1 MKILIENWYLIV
13 AVVAVIAVGGY
24 CVYVFVKR
32 PTSSQIASIK
42 EWLLYAVTE
51 AEKALG
57 SGTGQLKLRYV
68 YNMFIDKFPYLSEV
82 ITFDMFSGLV
92 DEALE
97 NMRHLLETNT
107 AVKKYVEMEEK

>member
-1 MKILIENWYLIV
+1 MKVLVENWYLIV
-13 AVVAVIAVGGY
+13 AAAAVLSIAGY
-24 CVYVFVKR
+24 SIYAFVKR
-32 PTSSQIASIK
+32 PTSTQIQSVK

-68 YNMFIDKFPYLSEV
+68 YNMFIDKFPYLSEI

-92 DEALE
+92 DEALAD
-97 NMRHLLETNT
+97 MKHLLETNK
-107 AVKKYVEMEEK
+107 AVQNYVKEEN

>member
-1 MKILIENWYLIV
+1 MKMLIENWYLIV
-13 AVVAVIAVGGY
+13 AAAASILIGGY
-24 CVYVFVKR
+24 GIYAFAKR
-32 PTSSQIASIK
+32 PTESQIKSIR

-68 YNMFIDKFPYLSEV
+68 YNMFIERFPVLCEI
-82 ITFDMFSGLV
+82 ITFEMFSGLV

-97 NMRHLLETNT
+97 QMRHLMATNL
-107 AVKKYVEMEEK
+107 AVDLYVKFKR

>member
-1 MKILIENWYLIV
+1 MKILIENWYLIIAAAAVLAV
-13 AVVAVIAVGGY
+13 AGY
-24 CVYVFVKR
+24 GIYVFVKR
-32 PTSSQIASIK
+32 PTTSQIQSIK

-68 YNMFIDKFPYLSEV
+68 YNMFIEKFPYLSEI

-92 DEALE
+92 DEALDK
-97 NMRHLLETNT
+97 MRHLMETNN
-107 AVKKYVEMEEK
+107 AVKEYVKEE

>member
-1 MKILIENWYLIV
+1 MEFIVQNWYLIIATAAIV
-13 AVVAVIAVGGY
+13 AVGGY
-24 CVYVFVKR
+24 SIYVFVKR
-32 PTSSQIASIK
+32 PTTSQIQSIK

-68 YNMFIDKFPYLSEV
+68 YNMFIDKFPYLSE
-82 ITFDMFSGLV
+82 IISFDMFSGLV

-97 NMRHLLETNT
+97 NMRYLIETNT
-107 AVKKYVEMEEK
+107 AVEKYVKEEQ

>member
-1 MKILIENWYLIV
+1 MKVLIENWYLIIAAA
-13 AVVAVIAVGGY
+13 AVLSIAGY
-24 CVYVFVKR
+24 GVYVFAKR
-32 PTSSQIASIK
+32 PTTSQIQSIK

-68 YNMFIDKFPYLSEV
+68 YNMFIDKFPYLSE
-82 ITFDMFSGLV
+82 IISFDMFSGLV

-97 NMRHLLETNT
+97 NMRHLIETNT
-107 AVKKYVEMEEK
+107 AVEKYVKEEQ